1 MRSDSIP
8 LNYKL
13 NNVVLAN
20 RYKVRQIKAFNL
32 NLKPIICEDHE
43 YRIDENYT
51 PFTINSRHLPEYQ
64 RQPISK

>member
-32 NLKPIICEDHE
+32 NLKPIICEDQE
-43 YRIDENYT
+43 YRID
-51 PFTINSRHLPEYQ
+51 
-64 RQPISK
+64 